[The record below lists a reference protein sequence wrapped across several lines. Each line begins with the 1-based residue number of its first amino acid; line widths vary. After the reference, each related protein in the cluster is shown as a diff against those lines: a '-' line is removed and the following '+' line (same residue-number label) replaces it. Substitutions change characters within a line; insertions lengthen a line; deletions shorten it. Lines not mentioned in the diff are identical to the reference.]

1 MPGSGITCIR
11 FWGFKDFRT
20 IFAKQS
26 LVSTLQG
33 SGPAE
38 LGGISADW
46 GWYGIRNHA
55 GKEARQHGVS
65 GGLDAAL
72 LPGARDSQC

>member
-38 LGGISADW
+38 LGGFRQDR
-46 GWYGIRNHA
+46 GWHGIRNYE
-55 GKEARQHGVS
+55 GEEAREYGVS
-65 GGLDAAL
+65 RGLDAAL
-72 LPGARDSQC
+72 LP